1 MALRVWLPLNGN
13 LNNQGLSNQGI
24 ITTTPA
30 YTNGKI
36 GQCLTTGGL
45 KFTALQ
51 AEEIFNDNGFS
62 YCCWIYIPVD
72 AGTAVA
78 GNNCFFGRNSNPR
91 IYSLFQYPN
100 VDDLHL
106 SWIRYTNSEK
116 TTTDTTVGGVWA
128 DFFEVRTWIHLA
140 VTYKPGEVKIYKNG
154 ELFTTLNKT
163 IDYTTYTGF
172 NYETDIISSSSQR
185 YLNDVRVYDECLSQ
199 KQIKEIK
206 VSLTK
211 LSL

>member
-140 VTYKPGEVKIYKNG
+140 VIRQE
-154 ELFTTLNKT
+154 
-163 IDYTTYTGF
+163 
-172 NYETDIISSSSQR
+172 
-185 YLNDVRVYDECLSQ
+185 
-199 KQIKEIK
+199 
-206 VSLTK
+206 
-211 LSL
+211 